1 MNQYYNIILGCLFT
15 LTTIEAVFAQN
26 ETDALRLTEQSIT
39 GSARAQGAGGAF
51 GAVGAD
57 LTSAY
62 INPAGLALY
71 RRNEALF
78 GAGLTS
84 FKSNTLFGGN
94 TLTDNRTHLNLPS
107 WGIVGTK
114 VFSDLGKDVQNG
126 LVSVS
131 FAGGMNRVQSYQQN
145 TRMSGYNAQSSLL
158 DYFVYNAN
166 GLNAN
171 EITNQFTN
179 GQNIYANIP
188 GAAANYLGLID
199 TSNTLTNYAALTDGV
214 VNKKL
219 LQQYQEQ
226 RTGGANE
233 YHFSGGA
240 NLSNTVYLGA
250 SLFIRHAYNEVDILQ
265 IENAEGSVPNYTQSS
280 LRQEI
285 DQRGTGVGGKFG
297 IIVRPIDIV
306 KVGFAIH
313 TPTRM
318 HMRDEYKNTVTSQ
331 HTANGNPNTLV
342 VFDPNRFD
350 FFEYEVIS
358 PAKFTASAAFTFS
371 KIGFISID
379 VEQIDYGKMR
389 MQSATDFFTE
399 PNNEIKQTFTVARN
413 IRLGGELKIADYYRL
428 RAGYVFSES
437 PYKQSNG
444 YNLNRQSITSGI
456 GFLIDR
462 VFIDAAFVYSYG
474 NQLVSPYTT
483 GVNTKPD
490 PIGENAFSIYSFI
503 VTGGI
508 RF

>member
-1 MNQYYNIILGCLFT
+1 MKKYYTILVLALVHLAPPKT
-15 LTTIEAVFAQN
+15 FAQN
-26 ETDALRLTEQSIT
+26 EQDALRLIEQSIT
-39 GSARAQGAGGAF
+39 GSARAQGSAGAF

-78 GAGLTS
+78 GGNLST
-84 FKSNTLFGGN
+84 FQSNTLFGNN
-94 TLTDNRTHLNLPS
+94 TLTDTRTHINLPS

-114 VFSDLGKDVQNG
+114 VFSDMGKDIQNG

-131 FAGGMNRVQSYQQN
+131 FAGGMNRVQSFQQN
-145 TRMSGYNAQSSLL
+145 IRMSGYNTQSSLL
-158 DYFVYNAN
+158 DYFAYSAN
-166 GLNAN
+166 GLNAT

-179 GQNIYANIP
+179 GQNIFANIP
-188 GAAANYLGLID
+188 GSAAYALGLID
-199 TSNTLTNYAALTDGV
+199 TSNTLTNYKALTDGV
-214 VNKKL
+214 TNKRL

-226 RTGGANE
+226 RTGGVNE

-240 NLSNTVYLGA
+240 NLSNMVYLGA

-265 IENAEGSVPNYTQSS
+265 TENSDGTVPNYTQSGF
-280 LRQEI
+280 RQEI

-297 IIVRPIDIV
+297 IIARPIDIV
-306 KVGFAIH
+306 KVGFAVQ

-331 HTANGNPNTLV
+331 NTANGNANTLV
-342 VFDPNRFD
+342 VYDPNRFD

-358 PAKFTASAAFTFS
+358 PAKLTASAAITFS
-371 KIGFISID
+371 KIGFVSID
-379 VEQIDYGKMR
+379 VEHIDYSKMR

-399 PNNEIKQTFTVARN
+399 PNNAIRQIFTTAQNFR
-413 IRLGGELKIADYYRL
+413 IGGELKIADYYRL
-428 RAGYVFSES
+428 RAGYALYETPF
-437 PYKQSNG
+437 KQTAG
-444 YNLNRQSITSGI
+444 YNLNRQSLTTGI

-462 VFIDAAFVYSYG
+462 IFIDAAFVYSYG
-474 NQLVSPYTT
+474 KQLISPYTT
-483 GVNTKPD
+483 GNAAKPD
-490 PIGENAFSIYSFI
+490 PAGVNDYVIYSFI